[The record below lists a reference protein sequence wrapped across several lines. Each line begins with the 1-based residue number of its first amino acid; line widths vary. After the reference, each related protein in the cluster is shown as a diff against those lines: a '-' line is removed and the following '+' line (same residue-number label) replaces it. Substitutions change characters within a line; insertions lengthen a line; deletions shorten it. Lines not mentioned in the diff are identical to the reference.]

1 MALINKDIKKS
12 DSVSVFRFP
21 LSVVPLTKHEE
32 SRSHG
37 ARISAICLLSS
48 ILILC
53 LFMFAIV
60 SLHAY
65 AQDDQLSLI
74 SKKQKK
80 LKEKEEELKKEEERL
95 MALRKDIDERIE
107 RYSRL
112 LAQIEDLLKDLRKSR
127 DERLEQVVKTYEAM
141 PPEEAAARISEL
153 DEKTA
158 TRILSM
164 MKPKKASSIMA
175 AMEPKKVASLTTGIL
190 KIEKKF
196 PTR

>member
-1 MALINKDIKKS
+1 MVKGLRLNRQGLD
-12 DSVSVFRFP
+12 
-21 LSVVPLTKHEE
+21 
-32 SRSHG
+32 
-37 ARISAICLLSS
+37 S
-48 ILILC
+48 ILFSMVLC
-53 LFMFAIV
+53 LFMIIVAIPV
-60 SLHAY
+60 YGQEDLLKLV
-65 AQDDQLSLI
+65 D
-74 SKKQKK
+74 KKQKE
-80 LKEKEEELKKEEERL
+80 LKEKEDNLKKEEERL
-95 MALRKDIDERIE
+95 MAIRKDIDERIE
-107 RYSRL
+107 KYSKL
-112 LAQIEDLLKDLRKSR
+112 LVQIEDLLKDLKKKR